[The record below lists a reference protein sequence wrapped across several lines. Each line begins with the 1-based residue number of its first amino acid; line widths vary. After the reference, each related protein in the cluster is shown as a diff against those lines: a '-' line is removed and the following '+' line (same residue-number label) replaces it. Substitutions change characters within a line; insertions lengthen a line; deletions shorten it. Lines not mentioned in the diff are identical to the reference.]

1 MSLSNLKGSLGGW
14 GYPKSDGWSSNC
26 SEDSDVVVEEVSS
39 KQGNVCLYKHII
51 SLQHLPASPGQ
62 DQEEA
67 PLPTFSLLI
76 LQICRGNWLHDQI

>member
-51 SLQHLPASPGQ
+51 SLQHLPASPRARPGRSS
-62 DQEEA
+62 
-67 PLPTFSLLI
+67 PPYI
-76 LQICRGNWLHDQI
+76 LSSDFANLSR